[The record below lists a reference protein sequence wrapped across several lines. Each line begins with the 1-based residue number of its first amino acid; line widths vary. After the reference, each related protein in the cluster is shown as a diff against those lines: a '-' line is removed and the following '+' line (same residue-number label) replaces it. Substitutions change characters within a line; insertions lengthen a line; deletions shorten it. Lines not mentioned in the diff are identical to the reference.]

1 MTMHTFFHLEDSRIN
16 QILFQKTFEDIA
28 QVISAQSIGDA
39 LQLIADE
46 PDITCFIVDYKL
58 HDGDGL
64 TFVQKIRSIQKYA
77 DAPVIVLTSTLT
89 DEIKRHAHEA
99 GVNESLD
106 KMVSNKDLRR
116 ILINQIRNPH
126 IKRIK
131 GQKHYIPC
139 ITYESDAKYYQFCP
153 ALKELVEADTA
164 EEAEDQMRTIIRK
177 AISSR
182 DGSSIIEVHAISH
195 CTHVVEG

>member
-1 MTMHTFFHLEDSRIN
+1 MTTHTFFHLEDSRIN
-16 QILFQKTFEDIA
+16 QILFQKTFEEIA
-28 QVISAQSIGDA
+28 QLISVQSIGEA
-39 LQLIADE
+39 LQLVADE
-46 PDITCFIVDYKL
+46 PDITCFVVDYKL

-64 TFVQKIRSIQKYA
+64 SFVQKIRSIQKYA
-77 DAPVIVLTSTLT
+77 DVPVILLTSTLT
-89 DEIKRHAHEA
+89 DEIERQAHEA

-106 KMVSNKDLRR
+106 KMVSNKDLKQ

-139 ITYESDAKYYQFCP
+139 ITYESEAKYFQFCP
-153 ALKELVEADTA
+153 ALRELVEADTA
-164 EEAEDQMRTIIRK
+164 EEAETQMRAVIRE
-177 AISSR
+177 AISNR
-182 DGSSIIEVHAISH
+182 EGSSIREVHAISH